1 MNRKLTAALLA
12 FAIFTFAALLSQSAV
27 AQTKVVPSLITQAVD
42 ETQLSTLH
50 GNTYPLA
57 RAEFDKGAAPPDLPM
72 ARMML
77 VLKRSAEQ
85 QAALSALM
93 NEQQDKSSPN
103 YHKWLTP
110 VEFGKQFGP
119 SDQDIQTIVSWL
131 GSHGFQIANVSNGR
145 TIIEFSGTASQVKQA
160 FRTEIHKFAVGG
172 EEHWANSGD
181 PQIPSAL
188 APIVAG
194 PLTLHNFPRKSMMQV
209 VGPFTRNNATGKIRP
224 DTATRFTF
232 SSCGPNPSTPVDC
245 FGVAPPDFA
254 RIYNVSPLYTA
265 NIDGTGQTIAIVA
278 QSNIDLNDVAS
289 FRTLFGLPPNQP
301 NVILNGAD
309 PGLQFG
315 SETEADLDVEWAGAV
330 AKGAT
335 IDVVVSESTE
345 TSLGADLS
353 AQFIVDNNLAPVLNE
368 SFGICELGLGDA
380 GNQFYNALWEQA
392 AAQGISVF
400 VSSGDSGSAGCSSQN
415 APPPSPDQFGIQVSG
430 FASTPFNVAVGGTDF
445 NQAGTTPANQASN
458 FWNTTPSN
466 TPTVASAKGYI
477 PETTWNSSCT
487 NGLFSM
493 QNGGST
499 DPEVNC
505 NNPAPHFAAFLDT
518 VGGSG
523 GPSNCTTSMN
533 FDPTSCSGGYAKPTW
548 QAGPG
553 VPADG
558 KRDIPDVSLF
568 ASSGFLLSFYII
580 CEADFTS
587 PASGPSCDP
596 NDSNT
601 EFVAVGGT
609 SASSP
614 SFAGIMAM
622 VVQKTGSRQGN
633 PNFVLYPLAAKAGN
647 SCPSA
652 ANPAST
658 CIFNDIPSGTT
669 NAMPCASGST
679 PTCITKNAGDAI
691 GILNGFATTA
701 GYDEATGL
709 GSVNAANLVNHWTD
723 ITSTLKGSITTF
735 GLPNSSPVTIT
746 HGQSVNVTA
755 TVAPQTG
762 TGTPSGSVALQTS
775 NKQGVGA
782 FTLSAGSVASSTAN
796 LPGGT
801 YTVTAQYSG
810 DGVFGP
816 STSGAVNVTVSPENS
831 QTQQMVELFNPFTGQ
846 ITNPNATN
854 FTFGTPQLLRVNVA
868 STSATA
874 SCAQNAAGSLGC
886 PTGTIMLTD
895 KGAPLDG
902 GSFTLNVLGY
912 TEDQLIDLP
921 AGSHSIAAS
930 YSGDASFQPSAA
942 AADNVTV
949 TQAPTTVMVATMS
962 PSIPS
967 GATLTI
973 QANVVTQSFGTFPT
987 GTVTFFSGSNML
999 GAVAVTGGVNQTTFT
1014 SGATATFT
1022 TTLPNGQD
1030 SITAQYSGDNNY
1042 SQSAKSPA
1050 VVVTVGTP
1058 AGVNVS
1064 ANPSTITISSPGSSG
1079 TTALTFT
1086 ATGGFAGTINLS
1098 PSSCT
1103 GLPSGASCSFSPASV
1118 TLTGTTTTATANLSV
1133 ATMAPSNVVPLLKAP
1148 PTTPAGLGGVSA
1160 FFMAMLILLSLKA
1173 ASRKRWRTTFA
1184 LLFLGSVAG
1193 LVACSGGSSKPTN
1206 PGTPTGTTPFKV
1218 TVSTGTGSS
1227 QTIQITLVVN

>member
-12 FAIFTFAALLSQSAV
+12 FAIFAFAALLSQSAA

-77 VLKRSAEQ
+77 VLKRSPEQ

-103 YHKWLTP
+103 YHNWLTP
-110 VEFGKQFGP
+110 VDFGKQFGP
-119 SDQDIQTIVSWL
+119 SDQDIQTVVSWL
-131 GSHGFQIANVSNGR
+131 GSHGFLVAKVSNGR
-145 TIIEFSGTASQVKQA
+145 TIIEFSGTASQVKEA
-160 FRTEIHKFAVGG
+160 FRTEIHKFAVNG
-172 EEHWANSGD
+172 EEHWANSRD

-209 VGPFTRNNATGKIRP
+209 VGPFTRTKATGKVRP
-224 DTATRFTF
+224 DTTAKFTF
-232 SSCGPNPSTPVDC
+232 AGGICPSVC

-254 RIYNVSPLYTA
+254 KIYNVGPLYTA

-278 QSNIDLNDVAS
+278 QSNINPADIAQ

-301 NVILNGAD
+301 NVILNGPD
-309 PGLQFG
+309 PGLQG
-315 SETEADLDVEWAGAV
+315 AETEADLDVEWAGAV

-335 IDVVVSESTE
+335 IDLVVSESTE

-380 GNQFYNALWEQA
+380 GNQFYNSLWEQA

-400 VSSGDSGSAGCSSQN
+400 VSSGDNGSAGCSDHG
-415 APPPSPDQFGIQVSG
+415 APPPHTDTFGIQVSG

-445 NQAGTTPANQASN
+445 NQAGTTAANQPSN
-458 FWNTTPSN
+458 FWNTTPSD

-477 PETTWNSSCT
+477 PETTWNDTCT
-487 NGLFSM
+487 NGILSAQVF
-493 QNGGST
+493 GGSP

-505 NNPAPHFAAFLDT
+505 NNSGFAGAVNT

-523 GPSNCTTSMN
+523 GPSNCTSSDGQTPS
-533 FDPTSCSGGYAKPTW
+533 SCQGGYAKPTW

-568 ASSGFLLSFYII
+568 ASGGFFTLSFYII
-580 CEADFTS
+580 CEQDFN
-587 PASGPSCDP
+587 PAATSCDP
-596 NDSNT
+596 NQTQTD
-601 EFVAVGGT
+601 FVGVGGT

-647 SCPSA
+647 SCPSSA
-652 ANPAST
+652 SPASS
-658 CIFNDIPSGTT
+658 CIFNDIPPGTT

-679 PTCITKNAGDAI
+679 PACIPKHSGDAI
-691 GILNGFATTA
+691 AILPGFATTA

-709 GSVNAANLVNHWTD
+709 GSVNATNLVNHWNDVAT
-723 ITSTLKGSITTF
+723 TLKGSITTF
-735 GLPNSSPVTIT
+735 GLPTSSPVTIT
-746 HGQSVNVTA
+746 HGQSVNVSA
-755 TVAPQTG
+755 TVVAQTSSG
-762 TGTPSGSVALQTS
+762 IPTGSVALETS
-775 NKQGVGA
+775 NNQGVGA
-782 FTLSAGSVASSTAN
+782 FQLSAAGLFAAVSGSTTN

-801 YTVTAQYSG
+801 YTVTARYSG
-810 DGVFGP
+810 DGVFAP

-831 QTQQMVELFNPFTGQ
+831 QTQEMVELFNPFTGQ

-874 SCAQNAAGSLGC
+874 SCAQNKAGSLGC
-886 PTGTIMLTD
+886 PTGTITLTD
-895 KGAPLDG
+895 SGTPLDG

-912 TEDQLIDLP
+912 TEDQLLDLP
-921 AGSHSIAAS
+921 AGSHSITAS
-930 YSGDASFQPSAA
+930 YSGDASFQPSSA
-942 AADNVTV
+942 AADNITV
-949 TQAPTTVMVATMS
+949 TQAPTTVMVATML

-967 GATLTI
+967 GSPLTI
-973 QANVVTQSFGTFPT
+973 QATVATQSFGTPPT
-987 GTVTFFSGSNML
+987 GTVTFFSGSSTL
-999 GAVAVTGGVNQTTFT
+999 GAVAVTGGVNQMNST

-1022 TTLPNGQD
+1022 TAPNQLANGQD
-1030 SITAQYSGDNNY
+1030 SITAQYKGDNNY
-1042 SQSAKSPA
+1042 SGSPMSPA

-1058 AGVNVS
+1058 PGVSIS
-1064 ANPSTITISSPGSSG
+1064 ASPTKVTVSSPGSSG

-1086 ATGGFAGTINLS
+1086 ATNGFTGTINLS

-1103 GLPSGASCSFSPASV
+1103 MLPSGASCSFSPASV
-1118 TLTGTTTTATANLSV
+1118 TLTSTTTTATANLSV
-1133 ATMAPSNVVPLLKAP
+1133 ATMAPSSVVPLLKAP
-1148 PTTPAGLGGVSA
+1148 PSMPTGWVGTST

-1173 ASRKRWRTTFA
+1173 ASRKRWGTTLA

-1206 PGTPTGTTPFKV
+1206 PGTPAGTSTFNV

-1227 QTIQITLVVN
+1227 QTVQITLVVK